1 MYHAVVD
8 DSVTRD
14 CIMLLHMWRA
24 CKVPHRGCG
33 CAVTYVT
40 CMPKC
45 YRRDRRSEVLHR
57 TCVVTDVTC
66 MPNGLQGRCCV
77 ATDVTCM
84 PNGLQGRCC
93 VATDMTSM
101 PRCCYQRD
109 VHAEGVKGE
118 IVVLIQTDV
127 TCILKMYRHVTFCCY
142 RGDMH
147 AEIGVMSVLHQQ
159 PEPQLHHDLHMVRFF
174 SFFFVKYLL
183 SLFLRGEL
191 VCKYLNLQALFGCYI
206 LISIQK

>member
-77 ATDVTCM
+77 ATD
-84 PNGLQGRCC
+84 
-93 VATDMTSM
+93 MTSM

-109 VHAEGVKGE
+109 VHAEGVMGHCC
-118 IVVLIQTDV
+118 VDTDGRDV
-127 TCILKMYRHVTFCCY
+127 HIKNVPTCDF
-142 RGDMH
+142 
-147 AEIGVMSVLHQQ
+147 
-159 PEPQLHHDLHMVRFF
+159 
-174 SFFFVKYLL
+174 LL
-183 SLFLRGEL
+183 
-191 VCKYLNLQALFGCYI
+191 LQR
-206 LISIQK
+206 